1 MGCLRRTG
9 PVLTGYAVVML
20 IVPALLV
27 TMVLVLLV
35 HGFVLRRRTSDYSH
49 GVFFDVGGSHHQVF
63 TNSMQDFAPSPRGR
77 GFDTKYW
84 TDLHWG

>member
-1 MGCLRRTG
+1 MTSY
-9 PVLTGYAVVML
+9 TSAML
-20 IVPALLV
+20 IVPVLLG

-35 HGFVLRRRTSDYSH
+35 HGFVLRRRTSDYDH
-49 GVFFDVGGSHHQVF
+49 GVFFDVGASHHQVF
-63 TNSMQDFAPSPRGR
+63 ADSMQDFAPSPRRR